1 MNTDQ
6 HSQFMKLALKESKK
20 ALPGCFPNP
29 PVGCILVTNGV
40 VIASGYTREP
50 GLPHA
55 EADALGQYLGALAD
69 VSAYVTLEPCSFHG
83 RTSSCAQTRINRRI
97 GHVYVAMRDPD
108 PRNNGNGVAMLKN
121 AGVMVTENMTPEAVS
136 TFLSPYLSEP

>member
-1 MNTDQ
+1 ME
-6 HSQFMKLALKESKK
+6 LALEESKK
-20 ALPGCFPNP
+20 ALPACFPNP
-29 PVGCILVTNGV
+29 PVGCILVKNGV

-55 EADALGQYLGALAD
+55 EADALDQYSGALGD

-83 RTSSCAQTRINRRI
+83 RTPSCAQALINRGI

-108 PRNNGNGVAMLKN
+108 PRNNGKGVAMLKN
-121 AGVMVTENMTPEAVS
+121 AGIMVTENMMPEAIS
-136 TFLSPYLSEP
+136 TFLSPYLDEF